1 MIITCAFYIGW
12 VRKMGFRLIKRK
24 IGWHKDFDSSH
35 FLALPYESKCLR
47 IHGHTY
53 NVDVE
58 IWGEVNENGM
68 IFDFNHLSGL
78 IKLLDHHILVSREWV
93 VTETDKVVVIEKNG
107 KRLELPKDEAVIL
120 DKRNVTAE
128 CIAEWFAERIA
139 EKAGD
144 NVRKI
149 KVKIWEDPRSYAE
162 VTLER

>member
-1 MIITCAFYIGW
+1 
-12 VRKMGFRLIKRK
+12 MGFRLTERK

-35 FLALPYESKCLR
+35 FLALPYGSKCLR

-58 IWGEVNENGM
+58 IWGDVNESGM
-68 IFDFNHLSGL
+68 IFDFNHLSNL
-78 IKLLDHHILVSREWV
+78 IKLLDHRILVSEEWV
-93 VTETDKVVVIEKNG
+93 VERKDGLIVIEKNG
-107 KRLELPKDEAVIL
+107 KRLELPENEAVVL
-120 DKRNVTAE
+120 DKPNVTAE
-128 CIAEWFAERIA
+128 YIAEWFAERIT

-149 KVKIWEDPRSYAE
+149 RVKIWEDPRSYAE

>member
-1 MIITCAFYIGW
+1 MT
-12 VRKMGFRLIKRK
+12 FRMVERK

-58 IWGEVNENGM
+58 IWGELNENGM
-68 IFDFNHLSGL
+68 IFDFNHLSNL
-78 IKLLDHHILVSREWV
+78 IKLLDHRILVSGDWV
-93 VTETDKVVVIEKNG
+93 VERRDETLVIEKNG
-107 KRLELPKDEAVIL
+107 KRLELPKNEAVVL
-120 DKRNVTAE
+120 DRPNVTAE
-128 CIAEWFAERIA
+128 YIAEWFAERIA

-144 NVRKI
+144 NVKRI
-149 KVKIWEDPRSYAE
+149 KVRIWEDPRSYAE

>member
-1 MIITCAFYIGW
+1 
-12 VRKMGFRLIKRK
+12 MGFHVTERK

-58 IWGEVNENGM
+58 IWGELNENGM
-68 IFDFNHLSGL
+68 IFDFNHLSRL
-78 IKLLDHHILVSREWV
+78 IKLLDHRIIVSESWV
-93 VTETDKVVVIEKNG
+93 VGRKEDSVIIEKNG
-107 KRLELPKDEAVIL
+107 KRLELPQNEAVIL
-120 DKRNVTAE
+120 DKPNVTAE
-128 CIAEWFAERIA
+128 YIAEWFAERIA

-144 NVRKI
+144 NVKKI
-149 KVKIWEDPRSYAE
+149 RVRIWEDPRSYAE

>member
-1 MIITCAFYIGW
+1 
-12 VRKMGFRLIKRK
+12 MGFHVTERK

-58 IWGEVNENGM
+58 IWGDVNENGM
-68 IFDFNHLSGL
+68 IFDFNHLSRL
-78 IKLLDHHILVSREWV
+78 IKLLDHRIIVSESWIVERKEGLI
-93 VTETDKVVVIEKNG
+93 VIEKNG
-107 KRLELPKDEAVIL
+107 KRLELPADEAVIL
-120 DKRNVTAE
+120 DKPNVTAE
-128 CIAEWFAERIA
+128 YIAEWFAERIT
-139 EKAGD
+139 EKAGE

-149 KVKIWEDPRSYAE
+149 RVKIWEDPRSYAE

>member
-1 MIITCAFYIGW
+1 MAFRISE
-12 VRKMGFRLIKRK
+12 RK

-58 IWGEVNENGM
+58 IWGELNESGM
-68 IFDFNHLSGL
+68 IFDFNHLSRL
-78 IKLLDHHILVSREWV
+78 IKLLDHRILVSEEWIA
-93 VTETDKVVVIEKNG
+93 ERKEGALVIEKNG
-107 KRLELPKDEAVIL
+107 KRLELPEDEAVIL
-120 DKRNVTAE
+120 DKPNVTAE
-128 CIAEWFAERIA
+128 YIAEWFAERIA

-149 KVKIWEDPRSYAE
+149 RVKIWEDPRSYAE

>member
-1 MIITCAFYIGW
+1 
-12 VRKMGFRLIKRK
+12 MGFHVTERK

-58 IWGEVNENGM
+58 IWGDLNENGM
-68 IFDFNHLSGL
+68 IFDFNHLSRL
-78 IKLLDHHILVSREWV
+78 IKLLDHRIIVSESWV
-93 VTETDKVVVIEKNG
+93 VERKGDGIIIEKNG
-107 KRLELPKDEAVIL
+107 KRLELPPDEAVIL
-120 DKRNVTAE
+120 NKPNVTAE
-128 CIAEWFAERIA
+128 YIAEWFAERIA

-144 NVRKI
+144 NVKKI
-149 KVKIWEDPRSYAE
+149 RVKIWEDPRSYAE

>member
-1 MIITCAFYIGW
+1 
-12 VRKMGFRLIKRK
+12 MGFHVTERK

-58 IWGEVNENGM
+58 IWGDLNENGM
-68 IFDFNHLSGL
+68 IFDFNHLSRL
-78 IKLLDHHILVSREWV
+78 IKLLDHRIIVSGRWV
-93 VTETDKVVVIEKNG
+93 VGRKGDSIVIEKNG
-107 KRLELPKDEAVIL
+107 KRLELPADEAVVL
-120 DKRNVTAE
+120 DKPNVTAE
-128 CIAEWFAERIA
+128 YIAEWFAERIA

-149 KVKIWEDPRSYAE
+149 RVKIWEDPRSYAE
-162 VTLER
+162 VILER

>member
-1 MIITCAFYIGW
+1 
-12 VRKMGFRLIKRK
+12 MGFRMSERK

-58 IWGEVNENGM
+58 IWGGLNENGM
-68 IFDFNHLSGL
+68 IFDFNHLSNL
-78 IKLLDHHILVSREWV
+78 IKLLDHRILISEDWIAERNG
-93 VTETDKVVVIEKNG
+93 DSVVIEKNG
-107 KRLELPKDEAVIL
+107 KRLEIPENEAVVL
-120 DKRNVTAE
+120 DKPNVTAE
-128 CIAEWFAERIA
+128 YIAEWFAERIA

-144 NVRKI
+144 NVRRI

-162 VTLER
+162 VILER

>member
-1 MIITCAFYIGW
+1 
-12 VRKMGFRLIKRK
+12 MGFRLTERK

-35 FLALPYESKCLR
+35 FLVLPYESKCLR

-58 IWGEVNENGM
+58 IWGDVNESGM
-68 IFDFNHLSGL
+68 IFDFNHLSNL
-78 IKLLDHHILVSREWV
+78 IKLLDHRILVSEEWV
-93 VTETDKVVVIEKNG
+93 VERKNGLIIIEKNG
-107 KRLELPKDEAVIL
+107 KRLELPENEAVVL
-120 DKRNVTAE
+120 DKPNVTAE
-128 CIAEWFAERIA
+128 YIAEWFAERIA

>member
-1 MIITCAFYIGW
+1 
-12 VRKMGFRLIKRK
+12 MGFHVTERK

-58 IWGEVNENGM
+58 IWGDVNENGM
-68 IFDFNHLSGL
+68 IFDFNHLSRL
-78 IKLLDHHILVSREWV
+78 IKLLDHRIIVSESWV
-93 VTETDKVVVIEKNG
+93 VERKEGLIVIEKNG
-107 KRLELPKDEAVIL
+107 KRLELPADEAVIL
-120 DKRNVTAE
+120 DKPNVTAE
-128 CIAEWFAERIA
+128 YIAEWFAERIT
-139 EKAGD
+139 EKAGE

-149 KVKIWEDPRSYAE
+149 RVKIWEDPRSYAE

>member
-1 MIITCAFYIGW
+1 
-12 VRKMGFRLIKRK
+12 MGFRLTERK

-58 IWGEVNENGM
+58 IWGDVNESGM
-68 IFDFNHLSGL
+68 IFDFNHLSNL
-78 IKLLDHHILVSREWV
+78 IKLLDHRILVSEEWV
-93 VTETDKVVVIEKNG
+93 IERKNGLVVIEKNG
-107 KRLELPKDEAVIL
+107 KRLELPENEAVVL
-120 DKRNVTAE
+120 DKPNVTAE
-128 CIAEWFAERIA
+128 YIAEWFAERIA
-139 EKAGD
+139 EKAGN

-149 KVKIWEDPRSYAE
+149 RVKIWEDPRSYAE